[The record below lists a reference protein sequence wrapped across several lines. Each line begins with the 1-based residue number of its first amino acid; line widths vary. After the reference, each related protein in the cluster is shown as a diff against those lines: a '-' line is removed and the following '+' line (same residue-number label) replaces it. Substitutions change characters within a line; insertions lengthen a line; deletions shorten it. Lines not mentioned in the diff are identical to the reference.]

1 MSMNSATQTPSQ
13 IHPFELAG
21 LGKAPF
27 RFDGIEDTS
36 IGAGP
41 DGMVRTTIHE
51 GPNAGLDVYT
61 KPGGSCDLCG
71 HYIVTFC
78 WVRSADGKRFKV
90 GTDCIAK
97 LDKSV
102 DDPRC
107 LKAKVK
113 RAAAKLATAKRN
125 RAADQRI
132 AKAIETMA
140 SSEVAAK
147 LAVEPHPNEW
157 RAEQGDTLADWCE
170 WMLSH
175 AGRAGKTKVA
185 RTIEKIAR

>member
-1 MSMNSATQTPSQ
+1 MNSADTAPGQ

-51 GPNAGLDVYT
+51 GPLAGLDMHT
-61 KPGGSCDLCG
+61 KPGGSCDFCG

-78 WVRSADGKRFKV
+78 WVRSVDGKRFKV

-97 LDKSV
+97 LDKTVV
-102 DDPRC
+102 DPKC
-107 LKAKVK
+107 LVVKVK
-113 RAAAKLATAKRN
+113 RAAAKLRTSKRN
-125 RAADQRI
+125 AATDRRI
-132 AKAIETMA
+132 AKAIETA
-140 SSEVAAK
+140 CRADIATK
-147 LAVEPHPNEW
+147 LFSAPHPNEW
-157 RAEQGDTLADWCE
+157 RAEKGDSLADWCQ
-170 WMLSH
+170 WMLLNS
-175 AGRAGKTKVA
+175 GRAGKTKVA
-185 RTIEKIAR
+185 KAIEKLAK